1 MGIVEFAMLRHGYS
15 KKKKKRTELGARLAL
30 PAGEERRRRRRR
42 RELGARLALP
52 AGEERRRRRRP
63 RRRSRRE

>member
-1 MGIVEFAMLRHGYS
+1 MGIQ

-30 PAGEERRRRRRR
+30 PAGEDRRRR

-52 AGEERRRRRRP
+52 AGEERRRRP

>member
-30 PAGEERRRRRRR
+30 PAGEDRRRR

-52 AGEERRRRRRP
+52 AGEERRRRP
-63 RRRSRRE
+63 RRRSHRE